1 MSDERRCAFVH
12 SRHCYVEVDNIP
24 LDVCQLCV
32 EAWRIDR
39 ELTAR
44 ETQYNNINQV
54 QTNRLPQLQTAAQP
68 TYTEQQRIPD
78 VDDKLRQLDQ
88 LFLEDAID
96 PQEYVRRRTSL
107 LNGTPSEARIQEPNP
122 ASPVDAVMHSIR
134 VMVVE
139 KKLGT
144 YNADKLPGDWD
155 QPEFMGNKF
164 YASLFQLM
172 ESLPEKQ
179 KVTLQI
185 QSTKVAVLSYNET
198 SMVLLILEEE
208 ESVEAMRSEILKI
221 SPNFDVEQIDDA
233 LRADRVS
240 SKPLSKPL
248 P

>member
-12 SRHCYVEVDNIP
+12 SRQCYVEVDNIP

-44 ETQYNNINQV
+44 ETQYTNINQV
-54 QTNRLPQLQTAAQP
+54 QTNRLPQLQTTTQP
-68 TYTEQQRIPD
+68 TYTEQQKPPD
-78 VDDKLRQLDQ
+78 VNDKLRQLDQ
-88 LFLEDAID
+88 LFLEDTID
-96 PQEYVRRRTSL
+96 PQEYVSRRTSL
-107 LNGTPSEARIQEPNP
+107 LNGTQHEAETQEPIP
-122 ASPVDAVMHSIR
+122 ASPIDAVMHNIR

-144 YNADKLPGDWD
+144 YNADKLPGDWE
-155 QPEFMGNKF
+155 QPEFMTNKF
-164 YASLFQLM
+164 YANLFQLM

-185 QSTKVAVLSYNET
+185 QNTKVAVLSYNET
-198 SMVLLILEEE
+198 SMTLLILEEE
-208 ESVEAMRSEILKI
+208 ESVEAVRNEILKI
-221 SPNFDVEQIDDA
+221 SPNFDVEQIGEA
-233 LRADRVS
+233 LRTDKAS